1 MSISLNIDK
10 YGGKSVLPV
19 TCGSSQGTAFYVGE
33 SRFLTA
39 WHVVAEAELIQ
50 EPIKLTIEG
59 ETKYCRLEKLGN
71 MDAALLICLNDLPD
85 ITPIEL
91 LKTDFRDDDLEI
103 IGYPQELG
111 NGIDYF
117 GVSVRNLKDLND
129 HSRGFDVMVLRT
141 DPFGFHSYSGY
152 SGSPVLNQ
160 KGVAVGIVTDQM
172 YNTLGYT
179 SIRSISEELKE
190 KHVSYL
196 ENADQYDMRD
206 VGIGRCMELAEDACK
221 KMKSRYTKE
230 NHVEDDELEVG
241 LQVFCGYGIDRWKKQ
256 AQLKLNEWYQNVG
269 HTLKVTVDKLN
280 NLKTYMDGGEVDNY
294 ELAVDMEFLLNKR
307 ESEKSDNYYVAG
319 KHRER
324 LLEISSLMEDSHSAE
339 MLAKEQFLYVH
350 GDAGCGKTQH
360 MCYFTETISQ
370 YRNVYLLFGTEFET
384 TKPPVQSIREAL
396 GWDDDHILEKLNA
409 EMEQRNRYATFIIDA
424 LNEGEGTFMW
434 NALLPTLKAEI
445 ENYPRLKLIVTV
457 RTMEP
462 GDQLNAQFKHG
473 WEEIEIKGFSNLRD
487 AIEKYFKATP
497 IHEKAEDYLYV
508 KEFQHPLFLK
518 IFCQVYHRL
527 PVNKRKDLDILLLYD
542 LYYQSRNDE
551 VSRLAD
557 EDPVQMVTPNI
568 MKAIAYMSWQQNM
581 CGDVPRT
588 DALKAANEMCPNRLW
603 SNNLYHALVATN
615 LIMEYRKNN
624 EQKSTFQY
632 DSMGDY
638 TRALC
643 MLLAYETEEDLL
655 KVLVKLAESMKR
667 PAISRSEQAHIS
679 NTVKALLSVWNPA
692 EDLWQRVE
700 FMNGE
705 LTQLLLESLALR
717 NMKSQWSTLPEN
729 MVADMVMSR
738 EEFINPE
745 YLLANFAL
753 YRDYLIEPVHDK
765 LMAMKMLERDE
776 KWTLHVNKMHDDY
789 SFRFKIRQ
797 MELEG
802 NEGNARAYIRIMC
815 WMTSSSHPFLRNQA
829 RRMIQSWL
837 RIYSQFCKELVEK
850 FYLCDDPYILR
861 SVYSAVYGVLL
872 VKRNKELTHEVAE
885 TIYKNLYEGNVHV
898 PIELEV
904 RSWTLKILEFNHL
917 QNPGDAYW
925 ESTKPPYHRDDN
937 LMLIPDG
944 ENFDDDAYFG
954 EGRGA
959 KQLHSSLFHWD
970 FNRYIIGTNSSLK
983 AGSRTYYKDGKGV
996 DLRHITNAI
1005 AYRIKNVYGYSQALS
1020 DYDNNVKW
1028 EERIHRQTERMGK
1041 KYQWIAL
1048 GEIKAY
1054 LSDTCQM
1061 KKDWWGNKPMVDI
1074 PYPWYDSKTVT
1085 FEPTLE
1091 VSGNR
1096 SYLDQGMFEEV
1107 EGENLMGLEA
1117 HEWLKSRER
1126 LPKPILVVKGKD
1138 GGEWVNIVGYQKKE
1152 QAENNDK
1159 RESFVYICPCM
1170 VKKEHADAFE
1180 QWAKEQ
1186 CFYGRWMPEDSG
1198 HYEYFWNEF
1207 PWSDSYKSL
1216 EFEEESEV
1224 YGHGVAAPCK
1234 VILPYASQLQ
1244 EYYEGIDDEE
1254 EFEGMIY
1261 MPSAEIF
1268 EYFGLHTA
1276 ERGVTRDE
1284 ANNVV
1289 ALCRNLQGDILD
1301 TLVMRR
1307 DMLNQYLEAKEL
1319 VLFYCMLAEKR
1330 LTQEPQQFFMQRL
1343 SCCMKYKPE
1352 GEPVIVQPMTDEE
1365 DFPKPEQVENDDMID
1380 GISPETWLQI
1390 EQEGGGDKL
1399 RDLLKD
1405 YKKMKEEREKTKE
1418 QETEENG

>member
-1 MSISLNIDK
+1 MNIDK

-19 TCGSSQGTAFYVGE
+19 TCGSCQGTAFYVGE

-39 WHVVAEAELIQ
+39 WHVVAEAELMQ

-59 ETKYCRLEKLGN
+59 ETKYCRLEKLGD
-71 MDAALLICLNDLPD
+71 MDAALLICQNALPD

-111 NGIDYF
+111 NGMDYF
-117 GVSVRNLKDLND
+117 GVCVKNLKDLND

-179 SIRSISEELKE
+179 SIRSIADELRE
-190 KHVSYL
+190 KHVRFL

-206 VGIGRCMELAEDACK
+206 VGIGTCVKLAEDACN
-221 KMKSRYTKE
+221 KMKSRYTRDS
-230 NHVEDDELEVG
+230 HVEDDELEVN
-241 LQVFCGYGIDRWKKQ
+241 LQVFCGYEIERWSKLARK
-256 AQLKLNEWYQNVG
+256 KLNEWYQNVG
-269 HTLKVTVDKLN
+269 HTLKATVDKLS
-280 NLKTYMDGGEVDNY
+280 NLKAYMDGRNVDNY
-294 ELAVDMEFLLNKR
+294 KLAVDMEFLLNKR
-307 ESEKSDNYYVAG
+307 DSDKSDNYYVTG
-319 KHRER
+319 KYRER
-324 LLEISSLMEDSHSAE
+324 LLEISSLMGDSQSAE
-339 MLAKEQFLYVH
+339 MLAQKQFLYVH
-350 GDAGCGKTQH
+350 GDAGSGKTQH
-360 MCYFTETISQ
+360 MCYFVETISQ
-370 YRNVYLLFGTEFET
+370 YRNVYLLFGTDFEA
-384 TKPPVQSIREAL
+384 TKPPIQSIRETL
-396 GWDDDHILEKLNA
+396 GWDDDHILEKLND

-434 NALLPTLKAEI
+434 NTLLPTLKAEI
-445 ENYPRLKLIVTV
+445 ENHPRLKLIVTA

-462 GDQLNAQFKHG
+462 GDQLNTQFKRG

-497 IHEKAEDYLYV
+497 IHEKAEDFLYV

-527 PVNKRKDLDILLLYD
+527 PNQYRKDLDILV
-542 LYYQSRNDE
+542 LYYLYFQSRNDE
-551 VSRLAD
+551 VSHLAD
-557 EDPVQMVTPNI
+557 EDPELMVTPSI
-568 MKAIAYMSWQQNM
+568 MKAIAYMSWQNNL
-581 CGDVPRT
+581 CGDVPRA

-603 SNNLYHALVATN
+603 SNNLYHALVVTN

-624 EQKSTFQY
+624 ELKSTFQY

-638 TRALC
+638 ARAWC
-643 MLLAYETEEDLL
+643 MQLAYENEEDLL
-655 KVLVKLAESMKR
+655 KALVKLAESIKR
-667 PAISRSEQAHIS
+667 PTISRSEQTHIS

-692 EDLWQRVE
+692 ENLWQRVE

-729 MVADMVMSR
+729 MVADIVMSR

-745 YLLANFAL
+745 YLLSNFTL
-753 YRDYLIEPVHDK
+753 YRDFLMEPVHDK
-765 LMAMKMLERDE
+765 LMTMKMLERDE

-789 SFRFKIRQ
+789 SYLFKIRQ
-797 MELEG
+797 MELEP
-802 NEGNARAYIRIMC
+802 NVDNARAYIRILC
-815 WMTSSSHPFLRNQA
+815 WMTATSHPQQRTHA
-829 RRMIQSWL
+829 RRVIQSWL
-837 RIYSQFCKELVEK
+837 RKNSQLCKELVEK
-850 FYLCDDPYILR
+850 FFLCDDPYILR
-861 SVYSAVYGVLL
+861 SVYSAVYGVMLA
-872 VKRNKELTHEVAE
+872 KRDKEMTHEVAE
-885 TIYKNLYEGNVHV
+885 VIFKNLYEGQVHV
-898 PIELEV
+898 PIEIEV

-917 QNPGDAYW
+917 LNPEDPYW

-937 LMLIPDG
+937 LMSIPDG
-944 ENFDDDAYFG
+944 ESFEDDTYFG
-954 EGRGA
+954 DGRGA
-959 KQLHSSLFHWD
+959 KQLHHSLFHWD
-970 FNRYIIGTNSSLK
+970 FNRYIIGTNSTNESK
-983 AGSRTYYKDGKGV
+983 TYFNDGKAVNLGDV
-996 DLRHITNAI
+996 TRAI
-1005 AYRIKNVYGYSQALS
+1005 AYRIKHVYGYSQTLS
-1020 DYDNNVKW
+1020 DYDDNVRW
-1028 EERIHRQTERMGK
+1028 EERVHRQTERMGK

-1048 GEIKAY
+1048 GEVKAY

-1061 KKDWWGNKPMVDI
+1061 KKDWWGNKPPVDT
-1074 PYPWYDSKTVT
+1074 PYPWYDNKTVT
-1085 FEPTLE
+1085 FEPTLTLTD
-1091 VSGNR
+1091 NR
-1096 SYLDQGMFEEV
+1096 SYLDQELFEEI
-1107 EGENLMGLEA
+1107 EGENLMEGEA
-1117 HEWLKSRER
+1117 HEWLKSKER
-1126 LPKPILVVKGKD
+1126 VPKPIIVVKDKD
-1138 GGEWVNIVGYQKKE
+1138 GGEWINIVGYQKKE
-1152 QAENNDK
+1152 QEDNDDN
-1159 RESFVYICPCM
+1159 RESFVFICPCM
-1170 VKKEHADAFE
+1170 VKKEYADAFE

-1216 EFEEESEV
+1216 EFEEESEI
-1224 YGHGVAAPCK
+1224 YGHGTAAPCK
-1234 VILPYASQLQ
+1234 VILPYAGQLQ
-1244 EYYEGIDDEE
+1244 EYYEGIDDED

-1276 ERGVTRDE
+1276 ERGVTCDE
-1284 ANNVV
+1284 AGNVV
-1289 ALCRNLQGDILD
+1289 ALCRNLKGDILD

-1307 DMLNQYLEAKEL
+1307 GMLNQYLEAKGL

-1330 LTQEPQQFFMQRL
+1330 LTQEPQQFYMQRL
-1343 SCCMKYKPE
+1343 SSCLKYVVE
-1352 GEPVIVQPMTDEE
+1352 GEPEVVQPMTDEE
-1365 DFPKPEQVENDDMID
+1365 DFPKPEHAEDDDMIE
-1380 GISPETWLQI
+1380 GISPEMWLQI

-1405 YKKMKEEREKTKE
+1405 YDKMIEERKK
-1418 QETEENG
+1418 